1 MVSANLV
8 PVALEPTPEPT
19 VTPTPEPTATPTLE
33 PTVTPTPEPTVT
45 PTPEPTAT
53 STLEPGPEDDDGGFP
68 IWAIVLLVLGVP
80 ALIGGGWYLLRRLRA
95 SRV

>member
-33 PTVTPTPEPTVT
+33 PGPEDDDGGFPI
-45 PTPEPTAT
+45 
-53 STLEPGPEDDDGGFP
+53 EPGPEDDDGGFP

-80 ALIGGGWYLLRRLRA
+80 ALIGGSWYLLRRLRA